1 MEIET
6 AADILAE
13 LGNPVRLKVVRLL
26 VKAGRDGVP
35 VGRIQAE
42 LAIPAS
48 TLSHHL
54 NHLKSV
60 GLIQQRREQTT
71 LWCVMHYELL
81 ESAISFLTNECC
93 FGLSVE
99 TAKMTKTEST
109 QVEFSQ

>member
-1 MEIET
+1 MEIENV
-6 AADILAE
+6 ADILAE
-13 LGNPVRLKVVRLL
+13 LGNPIRLKVVRLL

-54 NHLKSV
+54 NHLKAV
-60 GLIQQRREQTT
+60 GLIKQRREHTT

-81 ESAISFLTNECC
+81 EGAITFLTNECC
-93 FGLSVE
+93 FGLSLQTLE
-99 TAKMTKTEST
+99 TETIPADHAA
-109 QVEFSQ
+109 

>member
-1 MEIET
+1 MEIENV
-6 AADILAE
+6 ADILAE
-13 LGNPVRLKVVRLL
+13 LGNPIRLKVVRLL

-54 NHLKSV
+54 NHLKAV
-60 GLIQQRREQTT
+60 GLIKQRREHTT

-81 ESAISFLTNECC
+81 EGAMAFLTNECC
-93 FGLSVE
+93 FGLSTE
-99 TAKMTKTEST
+99 TAKTTKTART
-109 QVEFSQ
+109 LVEV

>member
-1 MEIET
+1 MEIENV
-6 AADILAE
+6 ADILAE
-13 LGNPVRLKVVRLL
+13 LGNPIRLKVVRLL

-60 GLIQQRREQTT
+60 GLIQQRREHTT

-81 ESAISFLTNECC
+81 EGAMAFLTNECC
-93 FGLSVE
+93 FGLLAE
-99 TAKMTKTEST
+99 TAKTETT
-109 QVEFSQ
+109 QVEFA

>member
-1 MEIET
+1 MEIENV
-6 AADILAE
+6 ADILAE
-13 LGNPVRLKVVRLL
+13 LGNPIRLKVVRLL

-54 NHLKSV
+54 NHLKAV
-60 GLIQQRREQTT
+60 RLIKQRREHTT

-81 ESAISFLTNECC
+81 EGAITFLTNECC
-93 FGLSVE
+93 FGLSSQTFE
-99 TAKMTKTEST
+99 TETIPADHAA
-109 QVEFSQ
+109 

>member
-13 LGNPVRLKVVRLL
+13 LGNPIRLKVVRLL

-35 VGRIQAE
+35 VGRIQTE
-42 LAIPAS
+42 LAIPSS

-60 GLIQQRREQTT
+60 GLIKQRREHTT

-81 ESAISFLTNECC
+81 EGAIAFLTNECC
-93 FGLSVE
+93 FGLSTE
-99 TAKMTKTEST
+99 TLKTET
-109 QVEFSQ
+109 IPADHAA

>member
-1 MEIET
+1 MEIENV
-6 AADILAE
+6 ADILAE
-13 LGNPVRLKVVRLL
+13 LGNPIRLKVVRLL

-54 NHLKSV
+54 NHLKAV
-60 GLIQQRREQTT
+60 GLIKQRREHTT

-81 ESAISFLTNECC
+81 EGAMAFLTNECC
-93 FGLSVE
+93 FCLSTE
-99 TAKMTKTEST
+99 TAKTTKTART
-109 QVEFSQ
+109 LVEV

>member
-1 MEIET
+1 MEIENV
-6 AADILAE
+6 ADILAE
-13 LGNPVRLKVVRLL
+13 LGNPIRLKVVRLL

-54 NHLKSV
+54 NHLKAV
-60 GLIQQRREQTT
+60 GLIKQRREHTT

-81 ESAISFLTNECC
+81 EGAMAFLTNECC
-93 FGLSVE
+93 FGLSNE
-99 TAKMTKTEST
+99 TAKTTKTART
-109 QVEFSQ
+109 LVEV